1 MEEVTIKMSWSDAVF
16 TCSNLRT
23 RQIEDENLIK
33 NWSEK
38 PAPAWFSEDVNKL
51 NRIIAMIEKAMDEK

>member
-16 TCSNLRT
+16 TCYNLRT

-33 NWSEK
+33 NWSEE
-38 PAPAWFSEDVNKL
+38 PAPAWLSDDVNKL

>member
-16 TCSNLRT
+16 ICYNLRT

-33 NWSEK
+33 NWSEET
-38 PAPAWFSEDVNKL
+38 APAWLSEDVDKL

>member
-1 MEEVTIKMSWSDAVF
+1 MEEVTIKMSWSDAFF
-16 TCSNLRT
+16 TCYNLRT

-33 NWSEK
+33 NWSEET
-38 PAPAWFSEDVNKL
+38 APAWLSEDVNKL